1 MGERLHNFSAGPG
14 VLPESVL
21 IEVRD
26 ELLCFRDAGASIMEI
41 SHRSPQYTSVV
52 ESARELLRE
61 LLGLDPS
68 WHILFLQGGAS
79 MQFYQVPL
87 NFLTPGN
94 AAAYVNTGAW
104 SKKAIAEAQRIG
116 HTEVVASSADTGF
129 DQIPERSTWKSIAD
143 PAYTHITTNNTIF
156 GTQFASD
163 PEVEGVVVADM
174 SSDFL
179 SRPVRLDDYG
189 LIYAGAQ
196 KNLGPAGV
204 TVVLIK
210 DDFLQRRNADLPT
223 MLDYGTH
230 AAKLFNTPPVF
241 AVYVVEKVLQWI
253 KAGGGLDEMARR
265 NEQKAG
271 LIYSVIDASDF
282 YSGVAKHGHRS
293 LMNIT
298 FRLPAPEQETAFVDR
313 AKAEG
318 LVALK
323 GHRSAGGIRASTYNA
338 CPTDSVRA
346 LAAFMTEFERTAG

>member
-21 IEVRD
+21 EEVRD

-41 SHRSPQYTSVV
+41 SHRSPQYTSVAD
-52 ESARELLRE
+52 SARALLRE
-61 LLGLDPS
+61 LLGLDSS

-87 NFLTPGN
+87 NFLASGRTAG
-94 AAAYVNTGAW
+94 YVNTGAW
-104 SKKAIAEAQRIG
+104 SKKAIAEAERIG
-116 HTEVVASSADTGF
+116 DTRVVASSAESGF
-129 DQIPERSTWKSIAD
+129 DHIPDAGSWTSIDD
-143 PAYTHITTNNTIF
+143 PAYTHITTNNTIY
-156 GTQFASD
+156 GTQFKAD
-163 PEVEGVVVADM
+163 PRVDGVVVADM

-179 SRPVRLDDYG
+179 SRPVTLDSYG

-196 KNLGPAGV
+196 KNMGPAGV
-204 TVVLIK
+204 TVVLVR
-210 DDFLQRRNADLPT
+210 DEFLQTRNTGIPT

-253 KAGGGLDEMARR
+253 KAGGGLEGMARL
-265 NEQKAG
+265 NEEKAA
-271 LIYSVIDASDF
+271 LIYDVIDSSGF
-282 YSGVAKHGHRS
+282 YTGVAKPEHRS

-298 FRLPAPEQETAFVDR
+298 FRLPTPEQEASFVER
-313 AKAEG
+313 AKSEG
-318 LVALK
+318 LLALK

-338 CPTDSVRA
+338 CPMESARA
-346 LAAFMTEFERTAG
+346 LAAFMSEFERTAG